1 MGITFLSLKFFL
13 QELALDTQKF
23 IQEKIILKE
32 NFQCSYCACVSDDM
46 CVCVCVWFCE
56 HGCKCT
62 RIYVKAGGQL

>member
-46 CVCVCVWFCE
+46 CVCVCVCGFVSM
-56 HGCKCT
+56 GANVPG
-62 RIYVKAGGQL
+62 YM